1 MLKWRECLQNKIK
14 SADFSSGDIHVK
26 DSTVKKAE
34 FSGSSTIYFDGCTIG
49 ELISWDM
56 STVITDS
63 DVTTLDASHMNKN
76 TITVDG
82 VVAE

>member
-1 MLKWRECLQNKIK
+1 M
-14 SADFSSGDIHVK
+14 
-26 DSTVKKAE
+26 
-34 FSGSSTIYFDGCTIG
+34 YFDGCTIG

-63 DVTTLDASHMNKN
+63 DVTKLDASHMKNN

-82 VVAE
+82 IAQ